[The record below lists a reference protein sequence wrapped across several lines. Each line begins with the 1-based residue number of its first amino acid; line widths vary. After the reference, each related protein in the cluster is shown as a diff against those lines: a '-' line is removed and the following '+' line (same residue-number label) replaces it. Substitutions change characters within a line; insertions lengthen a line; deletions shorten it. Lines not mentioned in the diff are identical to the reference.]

1 MVYATLMPTKHTLSI
16 KLISAIIIENQVPY
30 WPRPKYS
37 VFAPATESS
46 IAMKIQSR
54 TGTERAS
61 PKLLQ
66 LAAAAPT
73 LTEQVLEQLRDDI
86 VSGKLAASEKLRVQ
100 ELSQRYG
107 VGASPLR
114 EALSRL
120 TADGLV
126 ANESNRGFRVA
137 PISIADFLDIAENRN
152 RVESLALERSIKAG
166 NDEWEG
172 RLVADYHQLK
182 KLEATYR
189 PGSKLNDPMWEWERR
204 HRNFH
209 RSLVAACPS
218 PWLLHFDWLLA
229 CQFDRY
235 RRLVTLKAGATRAG
249 RQQEETLFEATL
261 ARNAK
266 LACQI
271 LRTHI
276 DDSTSLILQQLQ
288 DRFGL

>member
-1 MVYATLMPTKHTLSI
+1 
-16 KLISAIIIENQVPY
+16 
-30 WPRPKYS
+30 
-37 VFAPATESS
+37 
-46 IAMKIQSR
+46 MKIQSR
-54 TGTERAS
+54 TETAS
-61 PKLLQ
+61 PKALPIQ
-66 LAAAAPT
+66 LDSSAPT
-73 LTEQVLEQLRDDI
+73 LTEQVLQQLRDDI
-86 VSGKLAASEKLRVQ
+86 ISGKLAASEKLRVQ
-100 ELSQRYG
+100 ELTQRYG

-137 PISIADFLDIAENRN
+137 PVSIADFLDIAENR
-152 RVESLALERSIKAG
+152 RRIESLALERSIKTG

-172 RLVADYHQLK
+172 RLVADYHQLR

-189 PGSKLNDPMWEWERR
+189 PGSKLNDPTWEWERR

-209 RSLVAACPS
+209 RSLISACPS

-235 RRLVTLKAGATRAG
+235 RRLVTLKAGATRHG
-249 RQQEETLFEATL
+249 REQEEALFNAAL

-266 LACQI
+266 LAGQI
-271 LRTHI
+271 LCAHI
-276 DDSTSLILQQLQ
+276 DDSASLILRQLQ
-288 DRFGL
+288 DRFGP